1 MRLPVLVSLESGGTG
16 DSVCV
21 CICNGLHRFIPVLY
35 KLTLCIMLH
44 LHFVLDRK
52 MVTMTW
58 YVFHVLSAALF
69 WRYHFTNIVAVLFK
83 NSLCGTKLYLEM
95 VRSSD

>member
-1 MRLPVLVSLESGGTG
+1 MYMNRLVCWWHLWLNEKGICIVKPACLADMTCIYTIKFVRLPVLVSLESGGTG

-52 MVTMTW
+52 MVTMT
-58 YVFHVLSAALF
+58 
-69 WRYHFTNIVAVLFK
+69 
-83 NSLCGTKLYLEM
+83 
-95 VRSSD
+95 